1 MVKDGSIIVYRS
13 RDRGT
18 IEIGKAWEVTNP
30 NKRRCLNI
38 KVITS
43 AGFTTLVET
52 IPVSNMIANLS
63 EINGFDWLVNIPA
76 QQIPLIKMQAST
88 LPDPRSVDCTCS
100 LMSNDHALD
109 GFHEERCARVFVF
122 GG

>member
-30 NKRRCLNI
+30 NKPIWLDIR
-38 KVITS
+38 VITS

-76 QQIPLIKMQAST
+76 QQIPPIERQVPT
-88 LPDPRSVDCTCS
+88 IPDPRSVDCTCS

-109 GFHEERCARVFVF
+109 GFHEEHCARVFVF